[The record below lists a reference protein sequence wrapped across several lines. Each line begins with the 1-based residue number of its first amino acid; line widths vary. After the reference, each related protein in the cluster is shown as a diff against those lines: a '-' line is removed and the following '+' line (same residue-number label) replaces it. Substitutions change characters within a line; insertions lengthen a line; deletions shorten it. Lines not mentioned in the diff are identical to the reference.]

1 MIIPIKFIMKKH
13 LFVFLFF
20 LSMVSL
26 AFAQTKPAPGSKV
39 SGPATVW
46 DKMEHNFGDIPKDVP
61 VAVSFT
67 VKNTGNAP
75 LIISD
80 VRPSCGCT
88 TPSYTKDP
96 ILPGKTGVVK
106 AQYNAA
112 AGGPFNKTITVITN
126 GVKPNEVLTIKGSV
140 IENNGQ

>member
-1 MIIPIKFIMKKH
+1 MKKY
-13 LFVFLFF
+13 LLVCLFF
-20 LSMVSL
+20 LSIVSF
-26 AFAQTKPAPGSKV
+26 AFAQTNGIKANTKPN
-39 SGPATVW
+39 GPATSW
-46 DKMEHNFGDIPKDVP
+46 DKMEHSFGDIPKDVP
-61 VAVSFT
+61 VTVTFT
-67 VKNTGNAP
+67 VKNNGNAP

-96 ILPGKTGVVK
+96 IMPGKTGVVK

-112 AGGPFNKTITVITN
+112 SGGPFNKTINVITN
-126 GVKPNEVLTIKGSV
+126 GVKPNEVLTIKGTV